1 MELESVRALK
11 EEMLATALSPQRQL
25 RSRKVVRARVE
36 ELSLTVGRTEAQFP
50 KVEVALSRPAI
61 ALGVAAG
68 PRGGYSLAIR
78 VQDRRVIRGPT
89 LEKLRRSARGE
100 VDVRF
105 VGRPVPAAAS
115 DWHRSRC
122 EPLRSGTSIGSKV
135 QRTTGTLGCFVEPEG
150 GGPLHILSNSHVLAG
165 WGRGRRGDAI
175 LQPGWEDDGED
186 HPAIATLEDHVDL
199 RHRGADE
206 ADCAVARVVDGS
218 SADVTRG
225 LSVASP
231 QLEQAVFKDGRTTGR
246 TSGRVGAIEVGPLEI
261 DYPKPVGRLEF
272 NDLTEVD
279 GVEGQ
284 RFGDHGDSGSAVF
297 SGASELAGLLFAVTR
312 RGGRTRLGVAYLTPF
327 DKALARLG
335 MRPVP

>member
-36 ELSLTVGRTEAQFP
+36 ELTLTVGRTEAQFP

-89 LEKLRRSARGE
+89 LEKLWRSARGE

-105 VGRPVPAAAS
+105 VGRPVPAALFG
-115 DWHRSRC
+115 WHRSRC
-122 EPLRSGTSIGSKV
+122 EPLRPGASIGS
-135 QRTTGTLGCFVEPEG
+135 QARRTTGTLGCFVEPAG
-150 GGPLHILSNSHVLAG
+150 GGPLHLLSNAHVLAG
-165 WGRGRRGDAI
+165 WGRGRRGDPI
-175 LQPGWEDDGED
+175 LQPGWEDDGKS
-186 HPAIATLEDHVDL
+186 HPAVATLEEHVDL
-199 RHRGADE
+199 RRKGAE
-206 ADCAVARVVDGS
+206 EGDCAVARIIDGAN
-218 SADVTRG
+218 ADVTRG
-225 LSVASP
+225 LSVARP

-246 TSGRVGAIEVGPLEI
+246 TSGRVAAIEVGPLEI
-261 DYPKPVGRLEF
+261 DYPRPLGRLEF

-279 GVEGQ
+279 GVEDQ
-284 RFGDHGDSGSAVF
+284 RFGDRGDSGSAVF
-297 SGASELAGLLFAVTR
+297 SGSSELAGLLFAVTR
-312 RGGRTRLGVAYLTPF
+312 RGGRTSLGVAYMTPF
-327 DKALARLG
+327 DKVLARLG